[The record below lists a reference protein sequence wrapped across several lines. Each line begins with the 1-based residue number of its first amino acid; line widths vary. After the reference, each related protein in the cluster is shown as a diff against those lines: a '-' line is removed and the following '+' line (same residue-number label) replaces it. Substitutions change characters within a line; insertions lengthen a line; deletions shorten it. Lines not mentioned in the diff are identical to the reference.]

1 MLPIAPPL
9 TTFNVLSE
17 KKSDRE
23 GRLGGWGGGV
33 HHNPSDNRSAS
44 VGYIVRARVQ
54 TRVLFTSGAVA
65 HYNGVNEEQM

>member
-1 MLPIAPPL
+1 M
-9 TTFNVLSE
+9 SSQK

-23 GRLGGWGGGV
+23 GRLGGV
-33 HHNPSDNRSAS
+33 HRNPSDNRSAS

-54 TRVLFTSGAVA
+54 TGVLFTSGAVA